1 MKKYFLFFESRRH
14 GYGIKFISKEE
25 ALELTKD
32 ESNIDLPC
40 CFIYRESQKVV
51 WLPSPVEYDTYSFQV
66 NIIPTRAEKSQ
77 KFFIKVELDSTEI
90 GSSFYV

>member
-1 MKKYFLFFESRRH
+1 MKKYFLFFESRH
-14 GYGIKFISKEE
+14 YGYSIKFISKEE
-25 ALELTKD
+25 ALELTED
-32 ESNIDLPC
+32 EDNTDLPC
-40 CFIYRESQKVV
+40 CFVYRESQEVA

-77 KFFIKVELDSTEI
+77 KFFIKVALDNAEI